1 MKYQS
6 YPKYKD
12 SGVEWL
18 GEVPEHWIALKVGRD
33 MPFMVG
39 WTPSTSN
46 ESYYENGEYP
56 WVSIEDMK
64 GKYVSKTKKKL
75 TKKAILE
82 KHAKPVPKGSIL
94 FSFKLSV
101 GKVAFA
107 KNDLYTN
114 EAIASFL
121 PSKNIS
127 SAFFY
132 YLAPLF
138 IPKYGRNNLY
148 DALLMNQELI
158 SSAKTLVPLYE
169 EQILIANFLDHE
181 TTRIDSLI
189 KEKEN
194 FISLLKEKRQ
204 ALISHAV
211 TKGLDPNVKMKDSGI
226 EWLGDVPEHWGV
238 LQLRRVVKN
247 IKTGGTPNGATE
259 NHFDENGFNWFTPS
273 DFDDDFYLSN
283 SNRKLSV
290 KGKDEVNIFPEKTVM
305 LIGIGATIG
314 KVGISEYVCSCN
326 QQINAIICSKT
337 LNPYYCNY
345 FLNSNKEYIISR
357 GKFTTLP
364 IINQDETKS
373 LVISLPSIKEQ
384 LSIVKFLNCEIPKI
398 DSLVKETKNSIELLK
413 EHRTALISAAVT
425 GKIDVRNFK
434 KEVA

>member
-1 MKYQS
+1 MKFKPYS
-6 YPKYKD
+6 KYKE
-12 SGVEWL
+12 SGIEWL

-33 MPFMVG
+33 MSFMVG

-64 GKYVSKTKKKL
+64 GRYVSKTKKKL

-82 KHAKPVPKGSIL
+82 KNAKPVPKGSVL

-127 SAFFY
+127 SDFFY

-158 SSAKTLVPLYE
+158 ASAKTLVPLYE
-169 EQILIANFLDHE
+169 EQVLIANYLDRE

-194 FISLLKEKRQ
+194 FIALLKEKRQ
-204 ALISHAV
+204 ALISHTV
-211 TKGLDPNVKMKDSGI
+211 TKGLDPTVKMKDSGV
-226 EWLGDVPEHWGV
+226 EWLGDVPEHW
-238 LQLRRVVKN
+238 
-247 IKTGGTPNGATE
+247 
-259 NHFDENGFNWFTPS
+259 
-273 DFDDDFYLSN
+273 
-283 SNRKLSV
+283 SV
-290 KGKDEVNIFPEKTVM
+290 KKVKHIFEIRKRISGELGHPVLSITQQGVKVKDIVSGK
-305 LIGIGATIG
+305 G
-314 KVGISEYVCSCN
+314 
-326 QQINAIICSKT
+326 
-337 LNPYYCNY
+337 
-345 FLNSNKEYIISR
+345 
-357 GKFTTLP
+357 
-364 IINQDETKS
+364 
-373 LVISLPSIKEQ
+373 Q
-384 LSIVKFLNCEIPKI
+384 LSMDYSKYQFVEVGDFAMNHMDLLTGYVDLSKFHGVTSPDYRVFSLIDNESI
-398 DSLVKETKNSIELLK
+398 DSYYLYLMQMGYKNKIFFSLGQGVANVGRWRLQTESFNEFNIPYPNRNEQKQIADFLDKQTTKINLLVKETQTSIELLK

-425 GKIDVRNFK
+425 GKIDVR
-434 KEVA
+434 EVA